1 MPDINLKTSRIG
13 KIVLP
18 KVGASHGFYVVD
30 LEVEGKGVHELFAS
44 ERVIRIAGKSP
55 ADFSDGQLVRYE
67 VNEAVES
74 LVKQI
79 EPL

>member
-1 MPDINLKTSRIG
+1 MPDRNLQASRIG

-18 KVGASHGFYVVD
+18 KVGANHGFYVVD
-30 LEVEGKGVHELFAS
+30 LEEKGQHELFAS

-55 ADFSDGQLVRYE
+55 TDFTDGQLVRYE